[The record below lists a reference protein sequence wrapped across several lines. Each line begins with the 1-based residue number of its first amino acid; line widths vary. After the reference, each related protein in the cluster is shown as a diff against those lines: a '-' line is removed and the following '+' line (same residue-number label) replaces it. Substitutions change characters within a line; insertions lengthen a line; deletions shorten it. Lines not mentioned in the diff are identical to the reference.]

1 MANEIVVSNEELGL
15 VKQTQSVL
23 KTSYDDRVLVNLIG
37 SSIALPKQGG
47 VQATFADVLS
57 VLRISSSMHLDPVLG
72 GIYSFKDKK
81 GSLVCGVSLKGYRQ
95 ALHSQPDYAGIE
107 FKYGGDLKTKAF
119 NTPNGKI
126 TITYYDSITCLIK
139 KRHGEHIDVYE
150 GTAYFDEEFDVTKTN
165 TWLQRPKRMLS
176 NRALTIACAN
186 AYGWGAYDEE
196 EVRELAHD
204 QAPVQVQANVIDQTP
219 KQTSMEDRALKSL
232 GVIENEDDPLSEVQQ
247 RVHLEVFM
255 KQMRKCVNRK
265 DLVALFKSAPEEI
278 KKNQAVI
285 DLGKELTTQ
294 FGA

>member
-23 KTSYDDRVLVNLIG
+23 KTSYDDRVLVNLIAN
-37 SSIALPKQGG
+37 SIELPKQGG
-47 VQATFADVLS
+47 VQVTFTDVLK
-57 VLRISSSMHLDPVLG
+57 VLRTSSAMHLDPVLG

-81 GSLVCGVSLKGYRQ
+81 GSLVCGVTLDGYRQ
-95 ALHSQPDYAGIE
+95 VLASQPDYAGIE
-107 FKYGGDLKTKAF
+107 FKYSGEKKEKKI
-119 NTPNGKI
+119 NTCNGVVN
-126 TITYYDSITCLIK
+126 ITYYDSVTCLIK
-139 KRHGEHIDVYE
+139 KRHGENIDIYE
-150 GTAYFDEEFDVTKTN
+150 GEAFFDEEFDVTKTN
-165 TWLQRPKRMLS
+165 TWLQRPKRMLR

-186 AYGWGAYDEE
+186 AYGWGVYDEE

-265 DLVALFKSAPEEI
+265 DLVALFKSAPDEI

-285 DLGKELTTQ
+285 DLGKELTSQ

>member
-37 SSIALPKQGG
+37 SSIALPKQSG

-72 GIYSFKDKK
+72 GIYSFKNKD
-81 GSLVCGVSLKGYRQ
+81 GSLICGVSLKGYRQ

-107 FKYGGDLKTKAF
+107 FKYGGELKTKDF
-119 NTPNGKI
+119 NTRNGKI
-126 TITYYDSITCLIK
+126 TITYYDNITCLIK

-204 QAPVQVQANVIDQTP
+204 QASVQVQANVIDQTP
-219 KQTSMEDRALKSL
+219 KQSSMEDRALKSL

-255 KQMRKCVNRK
+255 EQMRKCVNRK
-265 DLVALFKSAPEEI
+265 DLVALFKSAPDEI

-285 DLGKELTTQ
+285 DLGKELKSQ